1 MRKTAILF
9 MICLSVAG
17 CLNRSGNRQ
26 RTVDSEDAFLP
37 ENLPTA
43 EELGGYPVTD
53 RQVEIKEYY
62 VTDRQGVD
70 AKQEPDESSKTLLHC
85 NFGDV
90 LNVFVDPGRMYEAL
104 YYDPALYDHA
114 SSGVSP
120 SFYAVG
126 GSVYREWSNDE
137 MNNTAQI
144 WRYELVFVKR
154 SALGDI
160 SDVHLIPEELNEAER
175 WEAEERERWE
185 AEERRSDGR
194 LTVELVDQSVYDSM
208 ERCQVDSFSIAKAS
222 VAKSDGRIVLKTQ
235 AGEVAFE
242 DEREDEIY
250 FHLEGTYETLNQYVV
265 SVAYEDYLDY
275 RLVDKIT
282 GEILD
287 LSGFP
292 HVSPDRKYI
301 LCLYTLDTDGTPCA
315 GMTLYEITDEGEIV
329 PIRESK
335 YMNWGITD
343 QGRDAFWGPDGCFYC
358 KARHSKVNWG
368 YNPNCEYLRIR
379 LSGV

>member
-1 MRKTAILF
+1 MGKLASLF
-9 MICLSVAG
+9 AVCLLAAG
-17 CLNRSGNRQ
+17 CVNRTGNRPQ
-26 RTVDSEDAFLP
+26 AAYDEGVSLP

-70 AKQEPDESSKTLLHC
+70 AKQEPDESSKTLLHY

-120 SFYAVG
+120 TFYAVG

-154 SALGDI
+154 NALGDI
-160 SDVHLIPEELNEAER
+160 SDVRLIPEELNEAER

-222 VAKSDGRIVLKTQ
+222 VPKSDGRIVLKTQ

-242 DEREDEIY
+242 DEREDDIY

-282 GEILD
+282 GGILD

-315 GMTLYEITDEGEIV
+315 GMTLYEITDEREII

-358 KARHSKVNWG
+358 KARHSKVNWE

>member
-1 MRKTAILF
+1 MRKVAILF

-17 CLNRSGNRQ
+17 CLSKTGNRQ
-26 RTVDSEDAFLP
+26 RTVDSEDASLP
-37 ENLPTA
+37 ENFPTE

-53 RQVEIKEYY
+53 RQAEFKEYY
-62 VTDRQGVD
+62 VTDRQGID
-70 AKQEPDESSKTLLHC
+70 AKQEPDENSKTLLHY

-160 SDVHLIPEELNEAER
+160 SDVHLIPEELNEVTEM
-175 WEAEERERWE
+175 WQAEERG
-185 AEERRSDGR
+185 SDVR
-194 LTVELVDQSVYDSM
+194 LTVELIDKSVHDSM

-222 VAKSDGRIVLKTQ
+222 VPKSDGRIVLKTQ
-235 AGEVAFE
+235 TGEVAFE
-242 DEREDEIY
+242 DDRDDDIY
-250 FHLEGTYETLNQYVV
+250 FYLEGTYETLNQYVV
-265 SVAYEDYLDY
+265 SVEYEDYVDY

-282 GEILD
+282 GENLD

-292 HVSPDRKYI
+292 HVSPDQKHI
-301 LCLYTLDTDGTPCA
+301 LCLYTLDTDGIPCA
-315 GMTLYEITDEGEIV
+315 GMTLYEITDEREIV

-335 YMNWGITD
+335 YMNWGITN
-343 QGRDAFWGPDGCFYC
+343 QGRDGFWGPDGCFYC
-358 KARHSKVNWG
+358 KARHSKVNWD

>member
-1 MRKTAILF
+1 MRKAAILF
-9 MICLSVAG
+9 VICLSVAG
-17 CLNRSGNRQ
+17 CLSKTGNRQ

-70 AKQEPDESSKTLLHC
+70 AKQEPDANSKTLQHY
-85 NFGDV
+85 NFGDA

-104 YYDPALYDHA
+104 CYNPALYDHA

-120 SFYAVG
+120 SYYAVG

-154 SALGDI
+154 SAVGDM
-160 SDVHLIPEELNEAER
+160 SEVRLIPEELNEAER

-185 AEERRSDGR
+185 VEERKSDER
-194 LTVELVDQSVYDSM
+194 LTVELIDKSIYDSM
-208 ERCQVDSFSIAKAS
+208 ERCQVDSFSADTAS
-222 VAKSDGRIVLKTQ
+222 VPKSDGRIVLKTQ
-235 AGEVAFE
+235 AGEETFE
-242 DEREDEIY
+242 DDKDLNIY
-250 FHLEGTYETLNQYVV
+250 FRLEGTYETLNQYVV

-301 LCLYTLDTDGTPCA
+301 LCLYTLDTDGIPCA
-315 GMTLYEITDEGEIV
+315 GITLYKITDEGEIV

-343 QGRDAFWGPDGCFYC
+343 QGRDAFWGSDGCFYC
-358 KARHSKVNWG
+358 KARHSKVNWD

-379 LSGV
+379 LSGE

>member
-1 MRKTAILF
+1 MGKLASLF
-9 MICLSVAG
+9 AVCLLAAG
-17 CLNRSGNRQ
+17 CVNRTGNRPQ
-26 RTVDSEDAFLP
+26 AAYDEGVSLQ
-37 ENLPTA
+37 ENLPTD

-70 AKQEPDESSKTLLHC
+70 AKQEPDESSKTLLHF

-154 SALGDI
+154 NALGDI

-208 ERCQVDSFSIAKAS
+208 ERCQVDSFSIATAS
-222 VAKSDGRIVLKTQ
+222 VAKSDGKIVLKTQ

-282 GEILD
+282 GGILD

-315 GMTLYEITDEGEIV
+315 GMTLYEITDEREII

-343 QGRDAFWGPDGCFYC
+343 QGRDGFWGPDGCFYC
-358 KARHSKVNWG
+358 KARHSKVNWD